1 MTYEEAYAK
10 AYAASAKFIQARN
23 DYLAGKIDDA
33 AFLAAK
39 AEHDATHEEFDA
51 AYAAAQQ

>member
-23 DYLAGKIDDA
+23 DYLLRPSMPPLMRSLTPLTPLLSSSTPRM
-33 AFLAAK
+33 LA
-39 AEHDATHEEFDA
+39 HP
-51 AYAAAQQ
+51 